1 VAVGDWDV
9 HLRSEE
15 VAEGTVRGRSGAV
28 RWWDPAPYALME
40 PSIYCSLAAAADGP
54 ACPAAQWPRP
64 ARQRLELDAL

>member
-15 VAEGTVRGRSGAV
+15 VAEGTVRG
-28 RWWDPAPYALME
+28 DPAPYALME

-64 ARQRLELDAL
+64 AWQRLELDAL